1 MNVKLLK
8 EILTEKMESGERP
21 YSQGRF
27 YLFISV
33 IAYFGTLGLLLI
45 KSLKPSITINEAT
58 ISTIVNAEQWIIFL
72 MAGYSFSTKGVNA
85 AKAIMNSKYMANSA
99 LKPGA
104 IDSGAG
110 DEVAANSAPD
120 GTIPTTTTTVAIN
133 TTSGNSLIP

>member
-33 IAYFGTLGLLLI
+33 IAYFRTLGLLLI

-72 MAGYSFSTKGVNA
+72 IAGYSFTTKGVNA

-99 LKPGA
+99 
-104 IDSGAG
+104 
-110 DEVAANSAPD
+110 
-120 GTIPTTTTTVAIN
+120 
-133 TTSGNSLIP
+133 